1 MISPGVILKI
11 STFRKN
17 VVVAY
22 RTAAANGRSSHE
34 KIAMAAELTAL
45 SFEPVAAKLCFH
57 TKEGT
62 QEFVINDQI
71 ARDLAHMLCTFLLG
85 GQCDTEPF
93 GVAPL
98 VS

>member
-1 MISPGVILKI
+1 MEK
-11 STFRKN
+11 
-17 VVVAY
+17 
-22 RTAAANGRSSHE
+22 TA
-34 KIAMAAELTAL
+34 IAAELTAL

-71 ARDLAHMLCTFLLG
+71 AHDLAHMLCTFLLG
-85 GQCDTEPF
+85 GECNTEPSA
-93 GVAPL
+93 VAPV